1 MSDDCLFCKIV
12 RKEINAKEVL
22 RDEHVVAFHDLNPQ
36 APTHVLVIPTV
47 HAEHLSEFTRRK
59 ATPRPPAGCSQR
71 RPRSASNSG
80 PDGYRVVMNEG
91 RDAGQSVFHLH
102 AHVLAGPVAPMSR
115 RLNSVPRS
123 RGGLTARGWPGSSL
137 IALALGRSQWRPE

>member
-36 APTHVLVIPTV
+36 APAHVLVVPTV
-47 HAEHLSEFTRRK
+47 HADHLSEFVAQGNAAAAARLLAAAAEIGR
-59 ATPRPPAGCSQR
+59 QF
-71 RPRSASNSG
+71 G
-80 PDGYRVVMNEG
+80 PNGYRVVINEG

-102 AHVLAGPVAPMSR
+102 AHVLAGRAM
-115 RLNSVPRS
+115 
-123 RGGLTARGWPGSSL
+123 AWPPG
-137 IALALGRSQWRPE
+137 